1 MPSLPIMNNLLNFV
15 ELQIP
20 HPKETHQKKPYLRV
34 VVRMI
39 LVTMQEPSRVGT
51 GQANIPGIP
60 HFRIHRQ
67 GRAAQLWPSN
77 PHTRSPEPAGVVR
90 NLETQPAPE
99 PRPATVPLK
108 TPESPP
114 QGTGQCHCFPRRD
127 PV

>member
-1 MPSLPIMNNLLNFV
+1 MPSLPIINNLLNFV

-20 HPKETHQKKPYLRV
+20 HPKETHQKEPHLRV

-51 GQANIPGIP
+51 RQANIPGSPTFGSTDRGGQPSCGLQIP
-60 HFRIHRQ
+60 T
-67 GRAAQLWPSN
+67 L
-77 PHTRSPEPAGVVR
+77 SPEPAGVVR
-90 NLETQPAPE
+90 NLKTQPSLE

-114 QGTGQCHCFPRRD
+114 QGTGQCHCFPERD
-127 PV
+127 LV